1 MDKNFDFTTMDQ
13 IIKKLETTND
23 SEMKVIVSDL
33 IMLSRKAG
41 HHGFTMK
48 EIASL
53 STLGFIVSQEPE
65 LETLVNYLLSR
76 TTPTDDIL
84 N

>member
-1 MDKNFDFTTMDQ
+1 MDKNFDFTT
-13 IIKKLETTND
+13 LESLIQRLENNTDPDLN
-23 SEMKVIVSDL
+23 SIVNDL

-41 HHGFTMK
+41 HFGITMK

-53 STLGFIVSQEPE
+53 CTLGFIVSQEPE
-65 LETLVNYLLSR
+65 LESLLQYLLGRVS
-76 TTPTDDIL
+76 PVDELL